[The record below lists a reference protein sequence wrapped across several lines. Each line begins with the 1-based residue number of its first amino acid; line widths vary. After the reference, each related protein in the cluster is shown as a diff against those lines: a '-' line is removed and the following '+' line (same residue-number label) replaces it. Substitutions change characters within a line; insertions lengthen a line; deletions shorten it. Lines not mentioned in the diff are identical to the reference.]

1 MRQVLFFF
9 CLAFLVANNVYS
21 YVLLLQEV
29 QQLELLC
36 TQLYESQDPN
46 IRVEAE
52 KALVVFQ
59 NSPDAL
65 SKCQLLLERSESSY
79 AQLLAC
85 TTLTKIISRSSQN
98 LPLQQRIDIRK
109 FQESTVSRAF
119 HL

>member
-1 MRQVLFFF
+1 MRQVLFFSALSYF
-9 CLAFLVANNVYS
+9 FRMKFLFNFV
-21 YVLLLQEV
+21 VLFLFLQEV

-98 LPLQQRIDIRK
+98 LPLQERIDISK
-109 FQESTVSRAF
+109 
-119 HL
+119 L

>member
-1 MRQVLFFF
+1 MAYEHLLSTSQLNVSCFVLE
-9 CLAFLVANNVYS
+9 
-21 YVLLLQEV
+21 QEI

-36 TQLYESQDPN
+36 TQLYESSDPN

-85 TTLTKIISRSSQN
+85 TTLTKIISRNSQN
-98 LPLQQRIDIRK
+98 LPLQQRIDI
-109 FQESTVSRAF
+109 SMYS
-119 HL
+119 

>member
-1 MRQVLFFF
+1 M
-9 CLAFLVANNVYS
+9 
-21 YVLLLQEV
+21 
-29 QQLELLC
+29 ELLC

-46 IRVEAE
+46 IRIEAE

-65 SKCQLLLERSESSY
+65 SKCQLLLERSELSY

-98 LPLQQRIDIRK
+98 LPLQQRIDIS
-109 FQESTVSRAF
+109 EHIDLRAA
-119 HL
+119 